1 MTPRIKCAI
10 YTRKSSEEGLDQSF
24 NSLDAQREACEAYV
38 LSQRHEGWIALS
50 TKYDDGG
57 FSGGNMERPA
67 LKKLMTDIA
76 EGKVNT
82 VVVYK
87 VDRLTRSLADFAKL
101 VEQFDSKGVTFVSV
115 TQQFN
120 TTTSMGR
127 LTLNVLL
134 SFAQFEREVTG
145 ERIRDKIAAS
155 KAKGM
160 WMGGRVPVGY
170 DLRERRL
177 SVNAEQAE
185 QVREIFNQYLRLRTV
200 RVLMSY
206 LKQSKIRTKVRI
218 DTVGEKKGGG
228 QPYSRGALYKLLRN
242 HLYIGEIEHRG
253 TIYPGEHEGIIDRAI
268 WDQVQELLEQN
279 RQGKRERSRT
289 SSGSMLTGLLFD
301 ASGSRYIPTHA
312 QKGGRR
318 YHYYTSQ
325 AAIKGEKRDDALGR
339 LPAPALESA
348 AAEQIRAFLQ
358 SPAAIFDA
366 VKQIDLPELNFDKL
380 LKHAKQISSD
390 WFRMTQSE
398 KTDLIGTLLHRV
410 IVREG
415 SLEIQLKLETTIQ
428 ALMGNLPVEQGTRSK
443 VENIQTFP
451 LQTPFHFIPQGKVL
465 KLVIGNERSESSASK
480 EAVAKA
486 IARARSWYDLIVQG
500 KATSLPDLARQHRL
514 THRYVKS
521 IFPLAFLGPE
531 SVETL
536 LKDSAQPRTLESLMG
551 RVPMR
556 WDMQRAYIENE

>member
-1 MTPRIKCAI
+1 MTSRIKCAI

-24 NSLDAQREACEAYV
+24 NSLDAQREAYV
-38 LSQRHEGWIALS
+38 LSQRHEGWVALS

-160 WMGGRVPVGY
+160 WMGGRVPPGY
-170 DLRERRL
+170 NLRDRRL
-177 SVNAEQAE
+177 YINPTEAE
-185 QVREIFNQYLRLRTV
+185 QVREIFRQYLRLRTV
-200 RVLMSY
+200 PSLMNH
-206 LKQSKIRTKVRI
+206 LIRIGIRTKVRI
-218 DTVGEKKGGG
+218 SPGGTRTGG
-228 QPYSRGALYKLLRN
+228 QPYSRGGLYKLLNNR
-242 HLYIGEIEHRG
+242 LYVGEIDHKRS
-253 TIYPGEHEGIIDRAI
+253 IYPGEHEGIVDREV
-268 WDQVQELLEQN
+268 WNEVQELLEQN
-279 RQGKRERSRT
+279 RQGPTKGARAK
-289 SSGSMLTGLLFD
+289 SGSMLTGLLF
-301 ASGSRYIPTHA
+301 SEGGMRYIPTNA

-325 AAIKGEKRDDALGR
+325 AIIKGNKNTLMGR
-339 LPAPALESA
+339 LPASALESA
-348 AAEQIRAFLQ
+348 VANRIHDFLQ
-358 SPAAIFDA
+358 SPSEMLEAL
-366 VKQIDLPELNFDKL
+366 KQLDSEDVNYEKL
-380 LKHAKQISSD
+380 LQEAGQWASEFARFAQPERAHQI
-390 WFRMTQSE
+390 RA
-398 KTDLIGTLLHRV
+398 LLHRV
-410 IVREG
+410 IVSESSLELQLNLEATIQMLLRKPAREG
-415 SLEIQLKLETTIQ
+415 TGE
-428 ALMGNLPVEQGTRSK
+428 
-443 VENIQTFP
+443 ENVQTFS
-451 LQTPFHFIPQGKVL
+451 LKTPFRHIAHGKSL
-465 KLVIGNERSESSASK
+465 KLVIGNERLALSASR
-480 EAVAKA
+480 EAIAKA
-486 IARARSWYDLIVQG
+486 IARARSWCDLIAEG
-500 KATSLPDLARQHRL
+500 KAAGLSDLASLHGL
-514 THRYVKS
+514 THRYVKN

-531 SVETL
+531 SVEFL
-536 LKDSAQPRTLESLMG
+536 LSNPDGQPRTLDSLMG
-551 RVPMR
+551 KVPLR
-556 WDMQRAYIENE
+556 WDEQKAFVRGE